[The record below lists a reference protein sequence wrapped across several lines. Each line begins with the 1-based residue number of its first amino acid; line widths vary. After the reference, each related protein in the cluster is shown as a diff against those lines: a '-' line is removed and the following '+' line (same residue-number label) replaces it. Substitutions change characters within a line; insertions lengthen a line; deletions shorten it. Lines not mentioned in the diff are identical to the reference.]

1 MERHDPHAVGFLDLA
16 TAAAVTY
23 YQVMDEPLR
32 VEDPVQLNALLQDI
46 ATALSNVAP
55 IYWMDPDSGSYKP
68 LDQVDLLFG
77 VFLRGAA
84 VFKTPRAEFRG
95 LAIRRADMR
104 AAIAIFRGAGLKFQP
119 RRDRPPAA
127 TNSDPGS

>member
-1 MERHDPHAVGFLDLA
+1 ME
-16 TAAAVTY
+16 
-23 YQVMDEPLR
+23 QPLR
-32 VEDPVQLNALLQDI
+32 AQNLAELNALLQDI

-55 IYWMDPDSGSYKP
+55 IYWTDPDSGTCKP

-77 VFLRGAA
+77 MFLRGAT

-104 AAIAIFRGAGLKFQP
+104 AAIAIFRGAGLKFQLRP
-119 RRDRPPAA
+119 DRPPAA